1 MRRAVLWRRALQ
13 ARDSATACS
22 ISSRQS
28 SSKAPVDNNSFVP
41 QKPPPVR
48 LPSEESIPRGMIR
61 TAGDDNPKMTRPQA
75 LKTVPMTNESQSLG
89 PFTTRLTGE
98 QLEALS
104 RCARGIS
111 LRFESWEIV
120 DALVAA
126 GFVERGVAGVVTVTP
141 VGHEYLRTNALNR
154 AS

>member
-1 MRRAVLWRRALQ
+1 
-13 ARDSATACS
+13 
-22 ISSRQS
+22 
-28 SSKAPVDNNSFVP
+28 
-41 QKPPPVR
+41 
-48 LPSEESIPRGMIR
+48 MIR

-141 VGHEYLRTNALNR
+141 VGHEYLRTNAPNR